1 MMYISSEPEMS
12 LAFKIAK
19 ARMKGSIEKN
29 IFENKKSKKHSSFF
43 IDYNGAAGEIAFL
56 GLLLDQNFID
66 NNDYDRNLKIITS
79 NQIKSAYKGLDDGD
93 LIIKD
98 FNIDVKT
105 SVYKNA
111 HLWITE
117 NKRYTKLIDGYTLMV
132 GSVDKSN
139 KFYYKGYLDH
149 SFVLKNWNNTSS
161 NVSGKFSQNELKSLP
176 FSRKNDKK
184 CLIKT

>member
-1 MMYISSEPEMS
+1 MIYTLSEVEKS
-12 LAFKIAK
+12 LAFKVAK
-19 ARMKGSIEKN
+19 ARMKSSIENN

-56 GLLLDQNFID
+56 GLMLDNKKINNIEYD
-66 NNDYDRNLKIITS
+66 NNLKLITS

-93 LIIKD
+93 LIIKGIK
-98 FNIDVKT
+98 IDVKT

-117 NKRYTKLIDGYTLMV
+117 NKRFTKLIDGYALMV
-132 GSVDKSN
+132 GNIDKSN
-139 KFYYKGYLDH
+139 NFYYKGYLDH
-149 SFVLKNWNNTSS
+149 SFVLSNWNKTSS
-161 NVSGKFSQNELKSLP
+161 KVGGKFSQKELVNLP
-176 FSRKNDKK
+176 FLNKEDE